1 MKNISRT
8 VSRFYVEVMDDW
20 KMDSQSAVLTITD
33 NELRIEGEQILCLPR
48 AQIRKVQ
55 PFLNASR
62 VEADP
67 TSGKALEAEPDLALT
82 VASPSGI
89 DRKGTC
95 HTQGSLHH
103 SVQGS
108 DSGLYDTGTTADQ
121 GKAYDGLNCTL
132 DTVSHILFLHQK
144 TD

>member
-8 VSRFYVEVMDDW
+8 VSRFNVEVMEHW
-20 KMDSQSAVLTITD
+20 KIDSQSAVLTITD

-89 DRKGTC
+89 DRLLLIRVLKNEGTR
-95 HTQGSLHH
+95 TESLFE
-103 SVQGS
+103 Q
-108 DSGLYDTGTTADQ
+108 LRQ
-121 GKAYDGLNCTL
+121 
-132 DTVSHILFLHQK
+132 
-144 TD
+144 

>member
-8 VSRFYVEVMDDW
+8 VSRFFVEVMDDW

-62 VEADP
+62 VKADP
-67 TSGKALEAEPDLALT
+67 TSGKALEVEPDLALT

-89 DRKGTC
+89 DRLLLIRVLKNEGTR
-95 HTQGSLHH
+95 TESLFE
-103 SVQGS
+103 Q
-108 DSGLYDTGTTADQ
+108 LRQ
-121 GKAYDGLNCTL
+121 
-132 DTVSHILFLHQK
+132 
-144 TD
+144 